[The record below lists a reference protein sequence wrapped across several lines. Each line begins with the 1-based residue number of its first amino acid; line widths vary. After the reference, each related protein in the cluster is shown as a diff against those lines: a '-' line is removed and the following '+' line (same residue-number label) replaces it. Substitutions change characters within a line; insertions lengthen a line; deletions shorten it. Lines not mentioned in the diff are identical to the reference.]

1 MGRISHRAPRR
12 SLLERCG
19 LRRRPRTT
27 PAPSASIPAQRRSP
41 GIELV
46 DAQTHVRHT
55 ADDAE
60 LIKAGREGK
69 CRSRCGVLVLVAS
82 MTDPGRIRCTK
93 PACYL

>member
-1 MGRISHRAPRR
+1 MGRVSHRAPRR

-19 LRRRPRTT
+19 LRRRP
-27 PAPSASIPAQRRSP
+27 PSAPSVSIPMQRRAP

-46 DAQTHVRHT
+46 DAQTRVLHT
-55 ADDAE
+55 VDDDE

-93 PACYL
+93 PACYR